1 MNKPRVVI
9 TGMGVVTPLGIG
21 VASYWDSC
29 VRGRSGVRR
38 ISAFDPT
45 GLTSQ
50 IAGEVRDFD
59 PLDHMSEKL
68 TRRTERFTHFAIAAV
83 QQAADQAGGLVGVA
97 PERLGITLGNG
108 GGGLGVLDKFPLISA
123 VTGWERTDRFAL
135 LKALPDMATANLAMR
150 FGAKGPALTLVA
162 SCVSSTQAIGE
173 GLRLIRD
180 GSADAVIACGTE
192 AGVTRIG
199 MTGFCL
205 LHALSTR
212 NDAPE
217 RASRPF
223 DAGRDGF
230 VLSEGAGAIIMER
243 LDHAQ
248 GRGVEPI
255 ADVLGYGR
263 TSDAYHLVSPSPE
276 GEGAAR
282 CVRAALAD
290 AEIEPADID
299 YVNAHGTSTK
309 LNDVA
314 ETKAMKAVFGAR
326 ASDVPMSSIK
336 SMMGHSLGAAGA
348 IETIA
353 AVMTLRTGTLPPTI
367 NLENPAPGCDLD
379 YVADGPRSKPVEIVL
394 KNSFG
399 FGGQNASLVLG
410 KPARA

>member
-1 MNKPRVVI
+1 
-9 TGMGVVTPLGIG
+9 
-21 VASYWDSC
+21 
-29 VRGRSGVRR
+29 
-38 ISAFDPT
+38 
-45 GLTSQ
+45 
-50 IAGEVRDFD
+50 
-59 PLDHMSEKL
+59 
-68 TRRTERFTHFAIAAV
+68 
-83 QQAADQAGGLVGVA
+83 
-97 PERLGITLGNG
+97 
-108 GGGLGVLDKFPLISA
+108 
-123 VTGWERTDRFAL
+123 
-135 LKALPDMATANLAMR
+135 
-150 FGAKGPALTLVA
+150 
-162 SCVSSTQAIGE
+162 
-173 GLRLIRD
+173 
-180 GSADAVIACGTE
+180 
-192 AGVTRIG
+192 

-367 NLENPAPGCDLD
+367 NLESPAPGCDLD

-410 KPARA
+410 KLARA